1 MNISEKTKLT
11 FTLNNILTLV
21 TTVFAISGV
30 WFHLQSQI
38 DEAKQLPKQK
48 KNDKVVREA
57 VLHMDS
63 DMQYIKA
70 EITEINNRLD
80 KMEDRLY
87 ELK

>member
-11 FTLNNILTLV
+11 FTTANLFTLILS
-21 TTVFAISGV
+21 VFSIAGM
-30 WFHLQSQI
+30 WFHLNAQI
-38 DEAKQLPKQK
+38 DEAKQLPKQ

-63 DMQYIKA
+63 DMQYIKS
-70 EITEINNRLD
+70 EISEINNRLD

>member
-11 FTLNNILTLV
+11 FTTANLFTLILS
-21 TTVFAISGV
+21 VFSIAGM
-30 WFHLQSQI
+30 WFHLNAQI

-48 KNDKVVREA
+48 NDKVVREA
-57 VLHMDS
+57 VLNMNS
-63 DMQYIKA
+63 DMQYIKT
-70 EITEINNRLD
+70 EISEINNRLD

>member
-11 FTLNNILTLV
+11 FTTANLFTLILS
-21 TTVFAISGV
+21 VFSIAGM
-30 WFHLQSQI
+30 WFHLNAQI

-48 KNDKVVREA
+48 NDKVVREA
-57 VLHMDS
+57 VLNMNS
-63 DMQYIKA
+63 DMQYIKT

>member
-38 DEAKQLPKQK
+38 DEAKELPKQK
-48 KNDKVVREA
+48 NDKIVREA
-57 VLHMDS
+57 VLHMNS
-63 DMQYIKA
+63 DMQYIKT
-70 EITEINNRLD
+70 EIAEINNRLD

>member
-11 FTLNNILTLV
+11 FTPANFFTLILS
-21 TTVFAISGV
+21 VFSIAGM
-30 WFHLQSQI
+30 WFHLNAQI
-38 DEAKQLPKQK
+38 DEAKQLPKQ

-63 DMQYIKA
+63 DMQYIKS
-70 EITEINNRLD
+70 EISEINNRLD

>member
-11 FTLNNILTLV
+11 FTTANLFTLILS
-21 TTVFAISGV
+21 VFSIAGM
-30 WFHLQSQI
+30 WFHLNAQI
-38 DEAKQLPKQK
+38 EEAKQLPKQ

-57 VLHMDS
+57 VLNMNS
-63 DMQYIKA
+63 DMQYIKT

>member
-11 FTLNNILTLV
+11 FTTANLFTLILS
-21 TTVFAISGV
+21 VFSIAGM
-30 WFHLQSQI
+30 WFHLNAQI
-38 DEAKQLPKQK
+38 EEAKQLPKQ

-57 VLHMDS
+57 VLNMNS
-63 DMQYIKA
+63 DMQYIKS

>member
-11 FTLNNILTLV
+11 FTTANLFTLILS
-21 TTVFAISGV
+21 VFSIAGM
-30 WFHLQSQI
+30 WFHLNAQI
-38 DEAKQLPKQK
+38 EEAKQLPKQ

-63 DMQYIKA
+63 DMQYIKS
-70 EITEINNRLD
+70 EISEINNRLD